1 MARKLGRTTDQRMA
15 LLRNLAS
22 ALIIHERIETTE
34 SKAKE
39 LKSVVE
45 KMITLGKR
53 GDLHA
58 RRQAAAFL
66 YNKEVEEDNT
76 VIQKLFDDVAT
87 RYEDRQGGYTRVLKL
102 GERQGDGAKMAIIEL
117 RSEEHTSELQSR
129 GHLVC
134 RLLLEKKKTY
144 DG

>member
-1 MARKLGRTTDQRMA
+1 MARKLGRATDKRLA

-22 ALIIHERIETTE
+22 DVIIHERVETTE
-34 SKAKE
+34 AKTKE

-58 RRQAAAFL
+58 RRRAASFL
-66 YNKEVEEDNT
+66 YNQEANENED

-102 GERQGDGAKMAIIEL
+102 EERKGDGAKMAIIEL
-117 RSEEHTSELQSR
+117 
-129 GHLVC
+129 V
-134 RLLLEKKKTY
+134 
-144 DG
+144 

>member
-1 MARKLGRTTDQRMA
+1 ARKLGRTTDARMA

-22 ALIIHERIETTE
+22 DLIIHERIETTE

-66 YNKEVEEDNT
+66 YKKQTEEDET
-76 VIQKLFDDVAT
+76 VLGKLFDDIAT
-87 RYEDRQGGYTRVLKL
+87 RYEDRQGGYTRVL
-102 GERQGDGAKMAIIEL
+102 
-117 RSEEHTSELQSR
+117 
-129 GHLVC
+129 
-134 RLLLEKKKTY
+134 
-144 DG
+144 

>member
-1 MARKLGRTTDQRMA
+1 MARKLGRTTDARLA

-22 ALIIHERIETTE
+22 DLIIHERIETTE
-34 SKAKE
+34 AKAKE
-39 LKSVVE
+39 LRSIVD

-66 YNKEVEEDNT
+66 YNKEANEEDS
-76 VIQKLFDDVAT
+76 VLQKLFNDVAK
-87 RYEDRQGGYTRVLKL
+87 RYDDRQGGYTRVLKL

-117 RSEEHTSELQSR
+117 
-129 GHLVC
+129 V
-134 RLLLEKKKTY
+134 
-144 DG
+144 

>member
-1 MARKLGRTTDQRMA
+1 MARKLGRTTDTRMA

-22 ALIIHERIETTE
+22 DLIIHERIETTE
-34 SKAKE
+34 AKAKE

-66 YNKEVEEDNT
+66 YNQEANENES
-76 VIQKLFDDVAT
+76 VIQKLFDDVAA

-102 GERQGDGAKMAIIEL
+102 GARQGDGAPMAIIEL
-117 RSEEHTSELQSR
+117 
-129 GHLVC
+129 V
-134 RLLLEKKKTY
+134 
-144 DG
+144 

>member
-1 MARKLGRTTDQRMA
+1 MARKLGRTTDARMA

-22 ALIIHERIETTE
+22 DLIIHERIETTE

-66 YNKEVEEDNT
+66 YKEQTEEDET
-76 VIQKLFDDVAT
+76 VLGKLFDDIAT

-102 GERQGDGAKMAIIEL
+102 
-117 RSEEHTSELQSR
+117 
-129 GHLVC
+129 
-134 RLLLEKKKTY
+134 
-144 DG
+144 

>member
-1 MARKLGRTTDQRMA
+1 MARKLGRTTDTRMA

-22 ALIIHERIETTE
+22 DLIIHERIQTTE
-34 SKAKE
+34 AKAKE

-45 KMITLGKR
+45 KMVTLGKR

-66 YNKEVEEDNT
+66 YHQEANEDEN
-76 VIQKLFDDVAT
+76 VVQKLFDDIAK

-102 GERQGDGAKMAIIEL
+102 EQRRGDGAPMAIIEF
-117 RSEEHTSELQSR
+117 
-129 GHLVC
+129 V
-134 RLLLEKKKTY
+134 
-144 DG
+144 

>member
-1 MARKLGRTTDQRMA
+1 MTRKLGRTTDHRMA

-22 ALIIHERIETTE
+22 DLIIHERLEVTE
-34 SKAKE
+34 AKAKE
-39 LKSVVE
+39 LRSVVD

-66 YNKEVEEDNT
+66 YNKETAEDNS
-76 VIQKLFDDVAT
+76 VIQKLFDDVAK

-102 GERQGDGAKMAIIEL
+102 GERQGDGAPMAIIEL
-117 RSEEHTSELQSR
+117 
-129 GHLVC
+129 V
-134 RLLLEKKKTY
+134 
-144 DG
+144 

>member
-1 MARKLGRTTDQRMA
+1 MARKLGRTTDARMA

-22 ALIIHERIETTE
+22 DLIIHERIETTE

-66 YNKEVEEDNT
+66 YKKQTEEDET
-76 VIQKLFDDVAT
+76 VLGKLFDDIAT

-102 GERQGDGAKMAIIEL
+102 GARQ
-117 RSEEHTSELQSR
+117 
-129 GHLVC
+129 
-134 RLLLEKKKTY
+134 
-144 DG
+144 